1 MWKKSSAL
9 LLAGMLVLT
18 GCAGEASMV
27 RDSIVQSLDK
37 PNYDYE
43 GTLKLT
49 GDIDKLPA
57 ALGETPDAQG
67 TALLAALKAGVTVK
81 GSQLDL
87 ENTKAVIE
95 VNDDKLLR
103 DNNLWTGDKKAS
115 VELLV
120 NKDSFFVKSPLD
132 SKYLVMSA
140 DVSGD
145 LTGVGASEGVN
156 PAKLKEYQE
165 KMNDLTISFIKKYV
179 AKYGYKLNNVKNLGA
194 VTVDLPN
201 GEKVET
207 THIAIQLDAKEL
219 VNMFFYT
226 ANDAVASQDV
236 KAFAIDMMVLSTS
249 LQEEMFPED
258 GRTTDAEKR
267 TMAEAAVTAGLAEAK
282 VWLDE
287 VGKTYTTDKVVEEMK
302 VAGFHGLN
310 WNLDFYIDKNK
321 MPVQQKSALNV
332 TFQVE
337 EMKEALTVGLE
348 ADQYAFNF
356 GKATKYE
363 IPAASAGVTV
373 EQLYNDEKAIDS
385 FSDKGFFRHFVQ
397 STLDSYK
404 AQKEWEAEWAEWE
417 EFEDVEETE
426 AVEEPAA

>member
-1 MWKKSSAL
+1 MWKKGSAL
-9 LLAGMLVLT
+9 LVAGMLVLS
-18 GCAGEASMV
+18 GCSGEASLV
-27 RDSIVQSLDK
+27 RDSIVQTLDK
-37 PNYDYE
+37 PNYDYQ

-49 GDIDKLPA
+49 GDIDKLPE
-57 ALGETPDAQG
+57 ALGEPIDPEGKAV
-67 TALLAALKAGVTVK
+67 LEALKAGVTVK

-87 ENTKAVIE
+87 ENAKAVIE

-103 DNNLWTGDKKAS
+103 DNKLWSGDKKAS

-120 NKDSFFVKSPLD
+120 SKDSFYLKSPLD

-140 DVSGD
+140 DVTGD
-145 LTGVGASEGVN
+145 LSAMGASEAAN

-165 KMNDLTISFIKKYV
+165 KMNDLTISFFKKYV

-194 VTVDLPN
+194 TTVELPN
-201 GEKVET
+201 GEKAEA
-207 THIAIQLDAKEL
+207 THIAIKLDAKEL

-258 GRTTDAEKR
+258 GKTTEAEKR
-267 TMAEAAVTAGLAEAK
+267 ATAEAAVTSGLAEAK
-282 VWLDE
+282 KWLE
-287 VGKTYTTDKVVEEMK
+287 ESGKVYTADKVVEEMK
-302 VAGFHGLN
+302 AAGFHALN
-310 WNLDFYIDKNK
+310 WNLDFYINKDKL
-321 MPVQQKSALNV
+321 PVQQKSALNV
-332 TFQVE
+332 TFQIDG
-337 EMKEALTVGLE
+337 MKQPLTVGLE
-348 ADQYAFNF
+348 ADQYAYNF

-363 IPAASAGVTV
+363 IPGKDAGVTV

-397 STLDSYK
+397 SSLDQYK
-404 AQKEWEAEWAEWE
+404 AQKEWEEEWANWE
-417 EFEDVEETE
+417 LEEAAEGE
-426 AVEEPAA
+426 AAE

>member
-1 MWKKSSAL
+1 MWKKGSAL
-9 LLAGMLVLT
+9 LIAGMLVLS
-18 GCAGEASMV
+18 GCSGEASLV
-27 RDSIVQSLDK
+27 RDSIVQTLDK
-37 PNYDYE
+37 PNYDYQ

-49 GDIDKLPA
+49 GDIDKLPE
-57 ALGETPDAQG
+57 ALGETVDPEGKAV
-67 TALLAALKAGVTVK
+67 LEALKAGVTVK

-87 ENTKAVIE
+87 ENAKAVIE

-103 DNNLWTGDKKAS
+103 DNKLWSGDKNAS

-120 NKDSFFVKSPLD
+120 SKDSFYLKSPLD

-145 LTGVGASEGVN
+145 LAAMGASEAAN

-194 VTVDLPN
+194 ATVELPN
-201 GEKVET
+201 GEKAEA
-207 THIAIQLDAKEL
+207 THIAIKLDAKEL

-258 GRTTDAEKR
+258 GKTTEAEKR
-267 TMAEAAVTAGLAEAK
+267 AMAEQAVTTGLAEAK
-282 VWLDE
+282 KWLE
-287 VGKTYTTDKVVEEMK
+287 ESGKVYTADKVVEEMK
-302 VAGFHGLN
+302 AAGFHALN
-310 WNLDFYIDKNK
+310 WNLDFYINKDKL
-321 MPVQQKSALNV
+321 PVQQKSALSV
-332 TFQVE
+332 TFQVDG
-337 EMKEALTVGLE
+337 MKQPLTVGLE
-348 ADQYAFNF
+348 ADQYAYNF

-363 IPAASAGVTV
+363 IPGKDAGVTI

-397 STLDSYK
+397 SSLDQYK
-404 AQKEWEAEWAEWE
+404 AQKEWEEEWANWE
-417 EFEDVEETE
+417 LEDAAEGE
-426 AVEEPAA
+426 AAE

>member
-1 MWKKSSAL
+1 MWKKGSAL
-9 LLAGMLVLT
+9 LIAGMLVLS
-18 GCAGEASMV
+18 GCSGEASLV
-27 RDSIVQSLDK
+27 RDSIVQTLDK
-37 PNYDYE
+37 PNYDYQ

-49 GDIDKLPA
+49 GDIDKLPE
-57 ALGETPDAQG
+57 ALGEPVDPEGKAV
-67 TALLAALKAGVTVK
+67 LEALKAGVTVK

-87 ENTKAVIE
+87 ENAKAVIE

-103 DNNLWTGDKKAS
+103 DNKLWSGDKKAS

-120 NKDSFFVKSPLD
+120 SKDSFYLKSPLD

-145 LTGVGASEGVN
+145 LAAMGASEAAN

-194 VTVDLPN
+194 TTVELPN
-201 GEKVET
+201 GEKAEA
-207 THIAIQLDAKEL
+207 THIAIKLDAKEL

-236 KAFAIDMMVLSTS
+236 KAFAIDMMLLSTS

-258 GRTTDAEKR
+258 GKTTEAEKR
-267 TMAEAAVTAGLAEAK
+267 ATAEAAVTSGLAEAK
-282 VWLDE
+282 KWLE
-287 VGKTYTTDKVVEEMK
+287 ESGKVYTADKVVEEMK
-302 VAGFHGLN
+302 AAGFHALN
-310 WNLDFYIDKNK
+310 WNLDFYINKDKL
-321 MPVQQKSALNV
+321 PVQQKSALSV
-332 TFQVE
+332 TFQVDG
-337 EMKEALTVGLE
+337 MKQPLTVGLE
-348 ADQYAFNF
+348 ADQYAYNF

-363 IPAASAGVTV
+363 IPGKDAGVTV

-385 FSDKGFFRHFVQ
+385 FSDKGFFRLFVQ
-397 STLDSYK
+397 SSLDQYK
-404 AQKEWEAEWAEWE
+404 AQKEWEEEWANWE
-417 EFEDVEETE
+417 LEEGVEGE
-426 AVEEPAA
+426 AAE

>member
-1 MWKKSSAL
+1 MWKKGSAL
-9 LLAGMLVLT
+9 LVAGMLVLS
-18 GCAGEASMV
+18 GCSGEASLV
-27 RDSIVQSLDK
+27 RDSIVQTLDK
-37 PNYDYE
+37 PNYDYQ

-49 GDIDKLPA
+49 GDIDKLPE
-57 ALGETPDAQG
+57 ALGEPIDPEGKAV
-67 TALLAALKAGVTVK
+67 LEALKAGVTVK

-103 DNNLWTGDKKAS
+103 DNKLWSGDKKAS

-120 NKDSFFVKSPLD
+120 SKDSFYLKSPLD

-140 DVSGD
+140 DVTGD
-145 LTGVGASEGVN
+145 LSAMGASEAAN

-194 VTVDLPN
+194 TTVELPN
-201 GEKVET
+201 GEKAEA
-207 THIAIQLDAKEL
+207 THIAIKLDTKEL

-258 GRTTDAEKR
+258 GKTTEAEKR
-267 TMAEAAVTAGLAEAK
+267 ATAEAAVTSGLAEAK
-282 VWLDE
+282 KWLE
-287 VGKTYTTDKVVEEMK
+287 ESGKVYTADKVVEEMK
-302 VAGFHGLN
+302 AAGFHALN
-310 WNLDFYIDKNK
+310 WNLDFYINKDKL
-321 MPVQQKSALNV
+321 PVQQKSALNV
-332 TFQVE
+332 TFQIDG
-337 EMKEALTVGLE
+337 MKQPLTVGLE
-348 ADQYAFNF
+348 ADQYAYNF

-363 IPAASAGVTV
+363 IPGKDAGVTV
-373 EQLYNDEKAIDS
+373 EQLYNDEKALDS

-397 STLDSYK
+397 SSLDQYK
-404 AQKEWEAEWAEWE
+404 AQKEWEKEWE
-417 EFEDVEETE
+417 NMELED
-426 AVEEPAA
+426 AAAAE

>member
-1 MWKKSSAL
+1 MWKKGSAL
-9 LLAGMLVLT
+9 LVAGMLVLS
-18 GCAGEASMV
+18 GCSGEASLV
-27 RDSIVQSLDK
+27 RDSIVQTLDK
-37 PNYDYE
+37 PNYDYQ

-49 GDIDKLPA
+49 GDIDKLPE
-57 ALGETPDAQG
+57 ALGEPIDPEGKAV
-67 TALLAALKAGVTVK
+67 LEALKAGVTVK

-103 DNNLWTGDKKAS
+103 DNKLWSGDKKAS

-120 NKDSFFVKSPLD
+120 SKDSFYLKSPLD

-140 DVSGD
+140 DVTGD
-145 LTGVGASEGVN
+145 LSAMGASEAAN

-194 VTVDLPN
+194 TTVELPN
-201 GEKVET
+201 GEKAEA
-207 THIAIQLDAKEL
+207 THIAIKLDTKEL

-258 GRTTDAEKR
+258 GKTTEAEKR
-267 TMAEAAVTAGLAEAK
+267 AMAEAAVTSGLAEAK
-282 VWLDE
+282 KWLE
-287 VGKTYTTDKVVEEMK
+287 ESGKVYTADKVVEEMK
-302 VAGFHGLN
+302 AAGFHALN
-310 WNLDFYIDKNK
+310 WNLDFYINKDKL
-321 MPVQQKSALNV
+321 PVQQKSALNV
-332 TFQVE
+332 TFQNDG
-337 EMKEALTVGLE
+337 MKQPLTVGLE
-348 ADQYAFNF
+348 ADQYAYNF

-363 IPAASAGVTV
+363 IPGKDAGVTV
-373 EQLYNDEKAIDS
+373 EQLYNDEKALDS

-397 STLDSYK
+397 SSLDQYK
-404 AQKEWEAEWAEWE
+404 AQKEWEKEWE
-417 EFEDVEETE
+417 NMELED
-426 AVEEPAA
+426 AAAAE

>member
-1 MWKKSSAL
+1 MWKKGSAL
-9 LLAGMLVLT
+9 LIAGMLVLS
-18 GCAGEASMV
+18 GCSGEASLV
-27 RDSIVQSLDK
+27 RDSIVQTLDK
-37 PNYDYE
+37 PNYDYQ

-49 GDIDKLPA
+49 GDIDKLPE
-57 ALGETPDAQG
+57 ALGEPVDPEGKAV
-67 TALLAALKAGVTVK
+67 LEALKAGVTVK

-87 ENTKAVIE
+87 ENAKAVIE

-103 DNNLWTGDKKAS
+103 DNKLWSGDKKAS

-120 NKDSFFVKSPLD
+120 SKDSFYLKSPLD

-145 LTGVGASEGVN
+145 LAAMGASEAAN

-194 VTVDLPN
+194 TTVELPN
-201 GEKVET
+201 GEKAEA
-207 THIAIQLDAKEL
+207 THIAIKLDAKEL

-258 GRTTDAEKR
+258 GKTTEAEKR
-267 TMAEAAVTAGLAEAK
+267 ATAEAAVTSGLAEAK
-282 VWLDE
+282 KWLE
-287 VGKTYTTDKVVEEMK
+287 ESGKVYTADKVVEEMK
-302 VAGFHGLN
+302 AAGFHALN
-310 WNLDFYIDKNK
+310 WNLDFYINKDKL
-321 MPVQQKSALNV
+321 PVQQKSALSV
-332 TFQVE
+332 TFQVDG
-337 EMKEALTVGLE
+337 MKQPLTVGLE
-348 ADQYAFNF
+348 ADQYAYNF

-363 IPAASAGVTV
+363 IPGKDAGVTV

-385 FSDKGFFRHFVQ
+385 FSDKGFFRLFVQ
-397 STLDSYK
+397 SSLDQYK
-404 AQKEWEAEWAEWE
+404 AQKEWEEEWANWE
-417 EFEDVEETE
+417 LEEGVEGE
-426 AVEEPAA
+426 AAE

>member
-1 MWKKSSAL
+1 MWKKGSAL
-9 LLAGMLVLT
+9 LVAGMLVLS
-18 GCAGEASMV
+18 GCSGEASLV
-27 RDSIVQSLDK
+27 RDSIVQTLDK
-37 PNYDYE
+37 PNYDYQ

-49 GDIDKLPA
+49 GDIDKLPE
-57 ALGETPDAQG
+57 ALGEPIDPEGKAV
-67 TALLAALKAGVTVK
+67 LEALKAGVTVK

-103 DNNLWTGDKKAS
+103 DNKLWSGDKKAS

-120 NKDSFFVKSPLD
+120 SKDSFFLKSPLD

-140 DVSGD
+140 DVTGD
-145 LTGVGASEGVN
+145 LSAMGASEAAN

-194 VTVDLPN
+194 TSVELPN
-201 GEKVET
+201 GEKAEA
-207 THIAIQLDAKEL
+207 THIAIKLDTKEL

-258 GRTTDAEKR
+258 GKTTEAEKR
-267 TMAEAAVTAGLAEAK
+267 AMAEAAVTSGLAEAK
-282 VWLDE
+282 KWLE
-287 VGKTYTTDKVVEEMK
+287 ESGKVYTADKVVEEMK
-302 VAGFHGLN
+302 AAGFHALN
-310 WNLDFYIDKNK
+310 WNLDFYINKDKL
-321 MPVQQKSALNV
+321 PVQQKSALNV
-332 TFQVE
+332 TFQNDG
-337 EMKEALTVGLE
+337 MKQPLTVGLE
-348 ADQYAFNF
+348 ADQYAYNF

-363 IPAASAGVTV
+363 IPGKDAGVTV
-373 EQLYNDEKAIDS
+373 EQLYNDEKALDS

-397 STLDSYK
+397 SSLDQYK
-404 AQKEWEAEWAEWE
+404 AQKEWEKEWE
-417 EFEDVEETE
+417 NMELED
-426 AVEEPAA
+426 AAAAE

>member
-1 MWKKSSAL
+1 MWKKGSAL
-9 LLAGMLVLT
+9 LVAGMLVLS
-18 GCAGEASMV
+18 GCSGEASLV
-27 RDSIVQSLDK
+27 RDSIVQTLDK
-37 PNYDYE
+37 PNYDYQ

-49 GDIDKLPA
+49 GDIDKLPE
-57 ALGETPDAQG
+57 ALGEPIDPEGKAV
-67 TALLAALKAGVTVK
+67 LEALKAGVTVK

-87 ENTKAVIE
+87 ENAKAVIE

-103 DNNLWTGDKKAS
+103 DNKLWSGDKKAS

-120 NKDSFFVKSPLD
+120 SKDSFYLKSPLD

-140 DVSGD
+140 DVTGD
-145 LTGVGASEGVN
+145 LSAMGASEAAN

-165 KMNDLTISFIKKYV
+165 KMNDLTISFFKKYV

-194 VTVDLPN
+194 TTVELPN
-201 GEKVET
+201 GEKAEA
-207 THIAIQLDAKEL
+207 THIAIKLDAKEL

-258 GRTTDAEKR
+258 GKTTEAEKR
-267 TMAEAAVTAGLAEAK
+267 TTAEAAVTSGLAEAK
-282 VWLDE
+282 KWLE
-287 VGKTYTTDKVVEEMK
+287 ESGKVYTADKVVEEMK
-302 VAGFHGLN
+302 AAGFHALN
-310 WNLDFYIDKNK
+310 WNLDFYINKDKL
-321 MPVQQKSALNV
+321 PVQQKSALNV
-332 TFQVE
+332 TFQIDG
-337 EMKEALTVGLE
+337 MKQPLTVGLE
-348 ADQYAFNF
+348 ADQYAYNF

-363 IPAASAGVTV
+363 IPGKDAGVTV

-397 STLDSYK
+397 SSLDQYK
-404 AQKEWEAEWAEWE
+404 AQKEWEEEWANWE
-417 EFEDVEETE
+417 LEEAAEGE
-426 AVEEPAA
+426 AAE

>member
-1 MWKKSSAL
+1 MWKKGSAL
-9 LLAGMLVLT
+9 LIAGMLVLS
-18 GCAGEASMV
+18 GCSGEASLV
-27 RDSIVQSLDK
+27 RDSIVQTLDK
-37 PNYDYE
+37 PNYDYQ

-49 GDIDKLPA
+49 GDIDKLPE
-57 ALGETPDAQG
+57 ALGEPIDPEGKAV
-67 TALLAALKAGVTVK
+67 LEALKAGVTVK

-87 ENTKAVIE
+87 ENAKAVIE

-103 DNNLWTGDKKAS
+103 DNKLWSGDKKAS

-120 NKDSFFVKSPLD
+120 SKDSFYLKSPLD

-140 DVSGD
+140 DVTGD
-145 LTGVGASEGVN
+145 LSAMGASEAAN

-165 KMNDLTISFIKKYV
+165 KMNDLTISFFKKYV

-194 VTVDLPN
+194 TTVELPN
-201 GEKVET
+201 GEKAEA
-207 THIAIQLDAKEL
+207 THIAIKLDAKEL

-258 GRTTDAEKR
+258 GKTTEAEKR
-267 TMAEAAVTAGLAEAK
+267 ATAEAAVTSGLAEAK
-282 VWLDE
+282 KWLE
-287 VGKTYTTDKVVEEMK
+287 ESGKVYTADKVVEEMK
-302 VAGFHGLN
+302 AAGFHALN
-310 WNLDFYIDKNK
+310 WNLDFYINKDKL
-321 MPVQQKSALNV
+321 PVQQKSALNV
-332 TFQVE
+332 TFQIDG
-337 EMKEALTVGLE
+337 MKQPLTVGLE
-348 ADQYAFNF
+348 ADQYAYNF

-363 IPAASAGVTV
+363 IPGKDAGVTV

-397 STLDSYK
+397 SSLDQYK
-404 AQKEWEAEWAEWE
+404 AQKEWEEEWANWE
-417 EFEDVEETE
+417 LEEATE
-426 AVEEPAA
+426 GEAAE

>member
-1 MWKKSSAL
+1 MWKKGSAL
-9 LLAGMLVLT
+9 LIAGMLVLS
-18 GCAGEASMV
+18 GCSGEASLV
-27 RDSIVQSLDK
+27 RDSIVQTLDK
-37 PNYDYE
+37 PNYDYQ

-49 GDIDKLPA
+49 GDIDKLPE
-57 ALGETPDAQG
+57 ALGEPVDPEGKAV
-67 TALLAALKAGVTVK
+67 LEALKAGVTVK

-87 ENTKAVIE
+87 ENAKAVIE

-103 DNNLWTGDKKAS
+103 DNKLWSGDKKAS

-120 NKDSFFVKSPLD
+120 SKDSFYLKSPLD

-145 LTGVGASEGVN
+145 LAAMGASEAAN

-194 VTVDLPN
+194 TTVELPN
-201 GEKVET
+201 GEKAEA
-207 THIAIQLDAKEL
+207 THIAIKLDAKEL

-258 GRTTDAEKR
+258 GKTTEAEKR
-267 TMAEAAVTAGLAEAK
+267 ATAEAAVTSGLAEAK
-282 VWLDE
+282 KWLE
-287 VGKTYTTDKVVEEMK
+287 ESGKVYTADKVVEEMK
-302 VAGFHGLN
+302 AAGFHALN
-310 WNLDFYIDKNK
+310 WNLDFYINKDKL
-321 MPVQQKSALNV
+321 PVQQKSALSV
-332 TFQVE
+332 TFQVDG
-337 EMKEALTVGLE
+337 MKQPLTVGLE
-348 ADQYAFNF
+348 ADQYAYNF

-363 IPAASAGVTV
+363 IPGKDAGVTV
-373 EQLYNDEKAIDS
+373 EQLYNDEEAIDS
-385 FSDKGFFRHFVQ
+385 FSDKGFFRLFVQ
-397 STLDSYK
+397 SSLDQYK
-404 AQKEWEAEWAEWE
+404 AQKEWEEEWANWE
-417 EFEDVEETE
+417 LEEGVEGE
-426 AVEEPAA
+426 AAE

>member
-1 MWKKSSAL
+1 MWKKGSAL
-9 LLAGMLVLT
+9 LIAGMLVLS
-18 GCAGEASMV
+18 GCSGEASLV
-27 RDSIVQSLDK
+27 RDSIVQTLDK
-37 PNYDYE
+37 PNYDYQ

-49 GDIDKLPA
+49 GDIDKLPE
-57 ALGETPDAQG
+57 ALGETVDPEGKAV
-67 TALLAALKAGVTVK
+67 LEALKAGVTVK

-87 ENTKAVIE
+87 ENAKAVIE

-103 DNNLWTGDKKAS
+103 DNKLWSGDKKAS

-120 NKDSFFVKSPLD
+120 SKDSFYLKSPLD

-145 LTGVGASEGVN
+145 LAAMGASEAAN

-194 VTVDLPN
+194 TTVELPN
-201 GEKVET
+201 GEKAEA
-207 THIAIQLDAKEL
+207 THIAIKLDAKEL

-258 GRTTDAEKR
+258 GKTTEAEKR
-267 TMAEAAVTAGLAEAK
+267 SMAEAAVTSGLAEAK
-282 VWLDE
+282 KWLE
-287 VGKTYTTDKVVEEMK
+287 ESGKVYTADKVVEEMK
-302 VAGFHGLN
+302 AAGFHALN
-310 WNLDFYIDKNK
+310 WNLDFYINKDKL
-321 MPVQQKSALNV
+321 PVQQKSALSV
-332 TFQVE
+332 TFQVDG
-337 EMKEALTVGLE
+337 MKQPLTVGLE
-348 ADQYAFNF
+348 ADQYAYNF

-363 IPAASAGVTV
+363 IPGKDAGVTV

-385 FSDKGFFRHFVQ
+385 FSDKGFFRLFVQ
-397 STLDSYK
+397 SSLDQYK
-404 AQKEWEAEWAEWE
+404 AQKEWEEEWANWE
-417 EFEDVEETE
+417 LEE
-426 AVEEPAA
+426 AAEGETAE